1 MEKKLIIVGTAHVL
15 QKSVEDV
22 KAVIENEKPEA
33 VAVELCPARY
43 RALMGERDEVK
54 VTEILRRGDFF
65 LILIQLLLGYF
76 QRKIGEEMNTKP
88 GEEMLEA
95 IKKAREID
103 ADVLL
108 IDRDITITFKRLWQQ
123 MSFWEKL
130 KFIYYIFRGSFAEDI
145 EAEEILKEDVIDL
158 LVREFRKI
166 SPKAA
171 KVLID
176 ERDEFMAYNL
186 LRAMERY
193 NKVVAVVG
201 AGHKKGIREAMQRG
215 VPDPA
220 KLVEVKQGKAL
231 KWIGIAFVAVIL
243 GFFLATALFATELL
257 SKVFLYWFLITGI
270 TAALGAL
277 FARAHPLSVIS
288 AFLCAWLTSLN
299 PFIAAGWISGAVE
312 AWIRKP
318 TMKDVE
324 DVFKTSSLREMLNN
338 KFFRVILVA
347 ALTNLACSIG
357 TIYAGYYIVTNF
369 GVDVAKEIA
378 EKLPYL

>member
-15 QKSVEDV
+15 QKSVEEV

-43 RALMGERDEVK
+43 KALIGERDEVR
-54 VTEILRRGDFF
+54 VTEILKRGDFF
-65 LILIQLLLGYF
+65 LLLLQLLLGYF
-76 QRKIGEEMNTKP
+76 QRKIGEEMKTKP
-88 GEEMLEA
+88 GEEMLAA
-95 IKKAREID
+95 INKAKEIN
-103 ADVLL
+103 ADILL
-108 IDRDITITFKRLWQQ
+108 IDRDIAITFKRLWGQ
-123 MSFWEKL
+123 MSFFEKL
-130 KFIYYIFRGSFAEDI
+130 KFFFYMIRGSFER
-145 EAEEILKEDVIDL
+145 EVEVEEMLKEDIIDL

-201 AGHKKGIREAMQRG
+201 AGHKKGIVEAMQRG
-215 VPDPA
+215 VREPE
-220 KLVEVKQGKAL
+220 KLLEVKQSSSL
-231 KWIGIAFVAVIL
+231 KWLGICFIAFIL
-243 GFFLATALFATELL
+243 FFFLLTAIFAFELL
-257 SKVFLYWFLITGI
+257 YNVFLYWFLINGVL
-270 TAALGAL
+270 AGFGAIL
-277 FARAHPLSVIS
+277 ARAHPLSVIS

-299 PFIAAGWISGAVE
+299 PFLAAGWISGAVE

-324 DVFKTSSLREMLNN
+324 EVLKTNSLREMMKN

-347 ALTNLACSIG
+347 ALTNLGSMIG
-357 TIYAGYYIVTNF
+357 TIYGGYYILTNF

-378 EKLPYL
+378 EKLPFL

>member
-15 QKSVEDV
+15 QKSVEEV
-22 KAVIENEKPEA
+22 ITVIENEKPEA

-43 RALMGERDEVK
+43 RALMGERDEVR
-54 VTEILRRGDFF
+54 VTEILKRGDFF

-76 QRKIGEEMNTKP
+76 QRKVGEEMNTKP
-88 GEEMLEA
+88 GEEMLAA
-95 IKKAREID
+95 INKAREIN

-108 IDRDITITFKRLWQQ
+108 IDRDIAITFKRLWQQ

-130 KFIYYIFRGSFAEDI
+130 KFIYYLLRGSFAEDI
-145 EAEEILKEDVIDL
+145 DAEEILKEDIIDT
-158 LVREFRKI
+158 LVKEFRKI

-186 LRAMERY
+186 LRAIEKY

-201 AGHKKGIREAMQRG
+201 AGHKRGIMEAINRG
-215 VPDPA
+215 VQDPT

-231 KWIGIAFVAVIL
+231 KWIGIAFVVFIL

-270 TAALGAL
+270 PAALGAL
-277 FARAHPLSVIS
+277 LARAHLLSVIS

-299 PFIAAGWISGAVE
+299 PFSGMDL
-312 AWIRKP
+312 RSCGSL
-318 TMKDVE
+318 DQ
-324 DVFKTSSLREMLNN
+324 KTDDERCRGRLQNQQSEGHAEQQILQGNTCCSPHEFGMHNRHDLRRILHPDSLW
-338 KFFRVILVA
+338 
-347 ALTNLACSIG
+347 C
-357 TIYAGYYIVTNF
+357 
-369 GVDVAKEIA
+369 
-378 EKLPYL
+378 

>member
-1 MEKKLIIVGTAHVL
+1 MEKKLIIVGTAHIL
-15 QKSVEDV
+15 QKSVEEV
-22 KAVIENEKPEA
+22 RTVIENEKPEA
-33 VAVELCPARY
+33 VAVELCLARY
-43 RALMGERDEVK
+43 RALMGERDEIA
-54 VTEILRRGDFF
+54 VTEILKRGDFF

-88 GEEMLEA
+88 GAEMLEA
-95 IKKAREID
+95 IKKAREIN

-123 MSFWEKL
+123 MSLLEKL
-130 KFIYYIFRGSFAEDI
+130 KFLYYLFRGSLVKEVEVED
-145 EAEEILKEDVIDL
+145 ILKEDIIDL

-186 LRAMERY
+186 LRAMEKY

-201 AGHKKGIREAMQRG
+201 AGHKKGIMEAIQRG
-215 VPDPA
+215 VKDPA
-220 KLVEVKQGKAL
+220 KLVEVRQGKAL
-231 KWIGIAFVAVIL
+231 KWVGIAVVAVIL
-243 GFFLATALFATELL
+243 GFFLATALFAAELL
-257 SKVFLYWFLITGI
+257 SKVFLYWFLINGI
-270 TAALGAL
+270 LAASGAIL
-277 FARAHPLSVIS
+277 ARAHPFSVIS

-299 PFIAAGWISGAVE
+299 PFLAAGWISGAVE

-324 DVFKTSSLREMLNN
+324 DVFRANSLRDMLNN
-338 KFFRVILVA
+338 RFFRVILVA
-347 ALTNLACSIG
+347 ALTNLGSTIG
-357 TIYAGYYIVTNF
+357 TIYGGYYILTHF
-369 GVDVAKEIA
+369 GIDVAREIE
-378 EKLPYL
+378 EKLSFL